1 MNMENDLIRRSDL
14 LAKKCV
20 VRGHLDTGSPC
31 PSKVVAIPV
40 DVIESAPAVDAVVV
54 RHGRWIYHAE
64 TIHTLEHTRCSVCSS
79 IRYEHYVN
87 DFRFCPSCGARMDG
101 GGEDA

>member
-1 MNMENDLIRRSDL
+1 MAEYIKRDDIIAEIDKGFHETDPTGEEQFGFL
-14 LAKKCV
+14 KCRKIAREIPAEDV
-20 VRGHLDTGSPC
+20 SP
-31 PSKVVAIPV
+31 
-40 DVIESAPAVDAVVV
+40 V

-64 TIHTLEHTRCSVCSS
+64 TIHTLAHTRCSVCSS

-101 GGEDA
+101 GGG

>member
-1 MNMENDLIRRSDL
+1 MAEYIEKGQLVKDL
-14 LAKKCV
+14 LLLADV
-20 VRGHLDTGSPC
+20 ETGIRQQAILGCASTIQNR
-31 PSKVVAIPV
+31 KAADVAP
-40 DVIESAPAVDAVVV
+40 V

-64 TIHTLEHTRCSVCSS
+64 TIHTLAHTRCSVCSS

-101 GGEDA
+101 GGDG